1 MLRELIDLFL
11 EGVPERLSQIGRNL
25 GNSEQLAF
33 EAHALKSMSLNMG
46 AKRIVELAR
55 KLEEQGRAGS
65 VAEAPALLKE
75 LESAFTQT
83 KAHLLPLR
91 ES

>member
-1 MLRELIDLFL
+1 
-11 EGVPERLSQIGRNL
+11 
-25 GNSEQLAF
+25 
-33 EAHALKSMSLNMG
+33 MG

-55 KLEEQGRAGS
+55 KLEEQGRTGS

-83 KAHLLPLR
+83 KVHLLPLR
-91 ES
+91 DS